1 MLPRLAQANLASKN
15 DFANFVKKTDLDDK
29 LKNLNKKL
37 SSNKTK
43 HVLIENEFKKIQ
55 TFDSVFLLV
64 KVIFNIGGVQLYL
77 QNYIKFSARPDT
89 ISK

>member
-55 TFDSVFLLV
+55 TFDSVFLLL

-77 QNYIKFSARPDT
+77 QNYIKFSAHPDT
-89 ISK
+89 I